1 MGIWYVFEKLLRQK
15 LRKNVKKGRFLA
27 KILYIRNVKLKYTKT
42 YERTERNEDRAEPQG
57 GFCRREYG
65 EEQVHVFC

>member
-1 MGIWYVFEKLLRQK
+1 MFLEKLLRQK

-27 KILYIRNVKLKYTKT
+27 KMLYIRNVKLKYTKT

-57 GFCRREYG
+57 GFCW
-65 EEQVHVFC
+65 